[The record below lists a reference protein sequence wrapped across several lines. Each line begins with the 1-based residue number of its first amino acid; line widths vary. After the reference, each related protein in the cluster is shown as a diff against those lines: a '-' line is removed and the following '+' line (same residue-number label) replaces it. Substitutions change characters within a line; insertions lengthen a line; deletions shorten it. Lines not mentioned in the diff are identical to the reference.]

1 MLIIMAKLICIIVG
15 ECIACFRPARQTA
28 RLSIYG
34 QTVYCDNV
42 LHCTLVGEDVK
53 TVVGLEYT
61 AYTVREGSMA
71 DDPALGL
78 WVCVALQSGRLV
90 ERFTGTLTALPN
102 TALGI
107 MLS

>member
-1 MLIIMAKLICIIVG
+1 MTINFLIIIMAKLICIIVS
-15 ECIACFRPARQTA
+15 ECIAGFTPARQT
-28 RLSIYG
+28 
-34 QTVYCDNV
+34 VYVHCDNV
-42 LHCTLVGEDVK
+42 LHCTLSGEDVK